1 MKLQIQVNH
10 NLKKLPG
17 RRVSCS
23 RWQRYSPRGA
33 HRPWGGRS
41 LQGNVMD
48 DLYLSFWLWDLS
60 LSVLE
65 LTSNVLASTAVV
77 NHPHSDNSWV
87 KYLLHFLLATIHFY
101 LPPCHPGHNT
111 IDIDSNR
118 LAINS
123 CKLRKINISVL
134 QNSFTFKSYLICW
147 KTSQSGESDII
158 RMVSLVKR

>member
-1 MKLQIQVNH
+1 M
-10 NLKKLPG
+10 
-17 RRVSCS
+17 
-23 RWQRYSPRGA
+23 
-33 HRPWGGRS
+33 
-41 LQGNVMD
+41 
-48 DLYLSFWLWDLS
+48 YLSLN
-60 LSVLE
+60 VLE

-87 KYLLHFLLATIHFY
+87 KHLTLDILLATIHFH

-147 KTSQSGESDII
+147 KTSQSGESGII
-158 RMVSLVKR
+158 IMAGVICLYRYFVIFLLVLICFPTAKSFLQRIFTPKKFFGPSAQKILHFFLKTRANPTFFT